1 MKLKLVHAIIIAFN
15 KQFIPTMTQGTY
27 SSKEGTKCLCPEF
40 HIVVEFEER
49 AKVRK
54 KHWRNLNVIYAV
66 QQWKKQVLKSLI
78 KRRVFKGDYPA
89 SGNISSQNFGFC
101 VTDGQPMHIIQIC
114 VLLTLIC
121 EIEWKKRWN
130 ILHVLPTWFLFGYI
144 LIK

>member
-1 MKLKLVHAIIIAFN
+1 
-15 KQFIPTMTQGTY
+15 MTQGTY

-101 VTDGQPMHIIQIC
+101 VTDGQPMHIIQIY
-114 VLLTLIC
+114 VLLTRVFHFTLFLIELSPFNHSC
-121 EIEWKKRWN
+121 SWVVGVHKKNFSVIDQKLTFRERFSF
-130 ILHVLPTWFLFGYI
+130 LHL
-144 LIK
+144 